1 MPVEETPWVIWQLAH
16 CIYKIYPMGILLS
29 IWKNSSHASEDTKD
43 GYSYYLPRFHYCA
56 GTSVCLWSTEKKGP
70 QALWRSKGWLTTK
83 IHAFTVSI
91 KEILS
96 FMLTPGNTS
105 DTPIGN
111 TMIDCLLPEEGGVE
125 KLLADRAYDCNET
138 RRLLQERGIEAVIPS
153 KKNRIEPIKHDR
165 QICKSRNEIERFWRF
180 LKNFRRV
187 FSRYEKLDINY
198 AGFVLLW
205 SIVILVWE
213 MF

>member
-1 MPVEETPWVIWQLAH
+1 MSVEKAPWIVRELA
-16 CIYKIYPMGILLS
+16 YGVYPIYPMGIFRS
-29 IWKNSSHASEDTKD
+29 IRKNPSHASKDTKD
-43 GYSYYLPRFHYCA
+43 GYPYCLPWFHNCA
-56 GTSVCLWSTEKKGP
+56 GTSVCFLSTEKKGP
-70 QALWRSKGWLTTK
+70 QALGRSKGWLTTK

-96 FMLTPGNTS
+96 FILTPGNTS

-111 TMIDCLLPEEGGVE
+111 TMIDCLLPEERGVE

-153 KKNRIEPIKHDR
+153 KKNRIEPIEHDR
-165 QICKSRNEIERFWRF
+165 QTYKSRNEIERFWRF

-187 FSRYEKLDINY
+187 FSRYEKLDVNY

-205 SIVILVWE
+205 SIVILLRE